1 MPYFLHSLSDQVFN
15 ECLIVRKD
23 FHLIF
28 MNITH
33 YYTLQC
39 NGKNNSGR
47 IVFCHILNILLSIR
61 EDFRSYVLSITGKII
76 NCIERHFGTH
86 SNIIL
91 KLNEKYVAD
100 QVCHGTGLMEA
111 WSYSQ
116 NYEIIWAAYP
126 LNRTYVGLDKQ

>member
-1 MPYFLHSLSDQVFN
+1 
-15 ECLIVRKD
+15 
-23 FHLIF
+23 

-47 IVFCHILNILLSIR
+47 IVFCLIFNILLSIR
-61 EDFRSYVLSITGKII
+61 EDFRSYVLSSNGNII
-76 NCIERHFGTH
+76 NCIERDFGTH
-86 SNIIL
+86 FNFIL
-91 KLNEKYVAD
+91 KLNEKCVAD
-100 QVCHGTGLMEA
+100 QVSHGKVLMEA

>member
-1 MPYFLHSLSDQVFN
+1 
-15 ECLIVRKD
+15 
-23 FHLIF
+23 

-33 YYTLQC
+33 YYALQC

-47 IVFCHILNILLSIR
+47 IVFCLILNILFSIR
-61 EDFRSYVLSITGKII
+61 EDFRSYVLSISGKSI

-91 KLNEKYVAD
+91 KLNDKCVAD
-100 QVCHGTGLMEA
+100 QVYHGEGLMEA